1 MMRRVL
7 RTVYLVFLS
16 VITLNVAG
24 QEGGPPMLT
33 DDARVTDLKE
43 WEINTSINTSVA
55 DGWMLSVPHIDLN
68 YGLLQNLQLKAE
80 APFQLR
86 FHNKEVRSEL
96 GDVILGVKYRFLDE
110 EKYFVSAATFPQVS
124 VTGTTGYLIP
134 VFIEKT
140 IGRFL
145 IGQGTGYFLGN
156 KSPNQLQLGTLVG
169 YRASEKL
176 HVMLE
181 YFSETH
187 HVPHHQNLYNGY
199 VNFGFRHPLTD
210 LFTLMGSFGTQVVT
224 PAGMEREHFISW
236 LGIQTIF

>member
-1 MMRRVL
+1 MKRIL
-7 RTVYLVFLS
+7 RTICIMFLS
-16 VITLNVAG
+16 VIAFSAEA

-43 WEINTSINTSVA
+43 WEINTSINTSVT
-55 DGWMLSVPHIDLN
+55 DGLLLSVPHIDLN
-68 YGLLQNLQLKAE
+68 YGIVPNLQLKAE

-86 FHNKEVRSEL
+86 FHDRKTDSEI

-124 VTGTTGYLIP
+124 VTGNKGYLIP

-145 IGQGTGYFLGN
+145 IGQGTGYFIGN
-156 KSPNQLQLGTLVG
+156 ESFNELQLGTLVG
-169 YRASEKL
+169 YRATEKL

-181 YFSETH
+181 YFSEIH
-187 HVPHHQNLYNGY
+187 YVPEQRDLYNGY
-199 VNFGFRHPLTD
+199 VNFGFRHPLND
-210 LFTLMGSFGTQVVT
+210 IFALMGSFGTQVVT
-224 PAGMEREHFISW
+224 PGGIERERFISW
-236 LGIQTIF
+236 LGIQTLF